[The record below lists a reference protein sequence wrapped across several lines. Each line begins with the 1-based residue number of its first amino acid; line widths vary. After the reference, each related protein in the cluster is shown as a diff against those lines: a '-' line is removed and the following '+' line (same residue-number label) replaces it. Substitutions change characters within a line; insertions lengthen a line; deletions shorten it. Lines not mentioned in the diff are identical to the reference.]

1 MHGCT
6 SDHYDRTQVTAQV
19 VNPVMARRKT
29 SRPRLF
35 LGGLGI
41 LALLAGLWT
50 GLILLKLEVPS
61 PRAHFEDVH
70 GPLMV
75 LGFFGTLIA
84 LERAVA
90 VGHRAGYLAPSLSG
104 LGGVALI
111 SGLPLI
117 IGKSLLALAGFGV
130 VALYIAASRRQMS
143 LHLAVM
149 AVGALTWVVAVLA
162 WIGGRDVA
170 LLVPL
175 LAAFL
180 VLTIAGERLELA
192 RVIRV
197 TGQARV
203 SFVIAAGIFVLG
215 VTLSLATVSLGVRIA
230 GVGLVGLAAWLAKH
244 DVARRTVRQSGL
256 TRYMA
261 ICLLTGYIWLAIGG
275 LLWLSFGT
283 LTDGGAFDA
292 MLHAIFL
299 GFVMGMVFA
308 HAPIIVPAVFHVAVP
323 YRSRFYWHFLLLHI
337 SLLLRII
344 GGDLAANRLC
354 WQIGGVL
361 NEVAVLVFIAST
373 ALAVAQGRKN
383 GIPLV
388 EPQGKR

>member
-1 MHGCT
+1 MNSVG
-6 SDHYDRTQVTAQV
+6 S
-19 VNPVMARRKT
+19 RRKT

-35 LGGLGI
+35 LGSLGV
-41 LALLAGLWT
+41 LALLAGLWA
-50 GLILLKLEVPS
+50 GLILLKLQVPS

-75 LGFFGTLIA
+75 LGFFGTLIT

-90 VGHRAGYLAPSLSG
+90 LGYRAGYLAPSLSG

-111 SGLPLI
+111 FGFPLI
-117 IGKSLLALAGFGV
+117 VGESLLAVAGFGLIT
-130 VALYIAASRRQMS
+130 LYVAASRRQMS

-149 AVGALTWVVAVLA
+149 AVGALAWVVAVLA
-162 WIGGRDVA
+162 WMSGRDVA
-170 LLVPL
+170 LLVPF

-203 SFVIAAGIFVLG
+203 SFVVAAGIFAFG
-215 VTLSLATVSLGVRIA
+215 VTLSLASVSLGVRIA
-230 GVGLVGLAAWLAKH
+230 GLGLIGLAAWLAKH
-244 DVARRTVRQSGL
+244 DVARRTVHQAGL

-261 ICLLTGYIWLAIGG
+261 VCLLAGYAWLAVGG
-275 LLWLSFGT
+275 LLWLLFSN
-283 LTDGGAFDA
+283 LSDGAAFDA

-308 HAPIIVPAVFHVAVP
+308 HAPVIVPAVFHAAVP
-323 YRSRFYWHFLLLHI
+323 YRSRFYWHFLLLHL

-344 GGDLAANRLC
+344 GGDLAANRLS

-361 NEVAVLVFIAST
+361 NEVAILLFIAST
-373 ALAVAQGRKN
+373 GVAVAQERKN
-383 GIPLV
+383 V
-388 EPQGKR
+388 TH

>member
-1 MHGCT
+1 MHGGT
-6 SDHYDRTQVTAQV
+6 SNHFGRCNVTAQLVNTV
-19 VNPVMARRKT
+19 VSRRKT
-29 SRPRLF
+29 SRPRLL
-35 LGGLGI
+35 LGGLGV
-41 LALLAGLWT
+41 LALLAGLWA
-50 GLILLKLEVPS
+50 GLILLKLDVPS

-75 LGFFGTLIA
+75 LGFFGTLIT

-90 VGHRAGYLAPSLSG
+90 LGYRAGYLAPSLSG

-117 IGKSLLALAGFGV
+117 VGESLLALAGIGL
-130 VALYIAASRRQMS
+130 VALYVGASRRQMS
-143 LHLAVM
+143 LHIAVM
-149 AVGALTWVVAVLA
+149 AVGAFAWVAAVLA
-162 WIGGRDVA
+162 WISGRDVA

-203 SFVIAAGIFVLG
+203 SFVIAGGIFAFG

-261 ICLLTGYIWLAIGG
+261 VCLLTGYAWLAIGG
-275 LLWLSFGT
+275 LLWLFFGN
-283 LTDGGAFDA
+283 LSDGAAFDA

-308 HAPIIVPAVFHVAVP
+308 HAPVIVPAVFHAAVP
-323 YRSRFYWHFLLLHI
+323 YRSRFYWHFLLLHF

-354 WQIGGVL
+354 WQIGGIL
-361 NEVAVLVFIAST
+361 NEVAVLIFIAST
-373 ALAVAQGRKN
+373 GIAVAQGRKN
-383 GIPLV
+383 GITLIDTQV
-388 EPQGKR
+388 KR